1 MINASQ
7 KMVSSM
13 RWGGATSLLAKE
25 YKSTEDA
32 ARRLQ
37 DEDFGTEFSW
47 VRWSATI
54 EKTKSARYT
63 VTTSYH
69 KQILANFAAATAP
82 ATTALTIGDDV
93 AAAVAARRHQ
103 SLTLAAWMC
112 SRGGAA
118 SRPAVRP
125 VDVDPA
131 DVQVRPHAVDP
142 AAWKC

>member
-13 RWGGATSLLAKE
+13 RWGGSTSLLAKE

-54 EKTKSARYT
+54 EKTKSAR
-63 VTTSYH
+63 
-69 KQILANFAAATAP
+69 FP
-82 ATTALTIGDDV
+82 
-93 AAAVAARRHQ
+93 
-103 SLTLAAWMC
+103 
-112 SRGGAA
+112 
-118 SRPAVRP
+118 
-125 VDVDPA
+125 
-131 DVQVRPHAVDP
+131 
-142 AAWKC
+142 

>member
-1 MINASQ
+1 MQ
-7 KMVSSM
+7 LGGCKM
-13 RWGGATSLLAKE
+13 KI
-25 YKSTEDA
+25 
-32 ARRLQ
+32 
-37 DEDFGTEFSW
+37 FGTEFSW

-69 KQILANFAAATAP
+69 KQILANTP

-112 SRGGAA
+112 SRGVAA

-125 VDVDPA
+125 VDVAPA
-131 DVQVRPHAVDP
+131 DVQVRLHAVDP